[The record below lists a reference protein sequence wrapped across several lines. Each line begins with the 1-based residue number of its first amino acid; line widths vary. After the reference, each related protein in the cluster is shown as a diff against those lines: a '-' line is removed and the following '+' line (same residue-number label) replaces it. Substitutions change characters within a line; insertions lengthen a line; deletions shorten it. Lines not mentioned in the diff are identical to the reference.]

1 MNTQSTN
8 ALSPDLAS
16 LIHHVELSK
25 AGWRD
30 EAFKILL
37 LSIMERHN
45 ESLSINALCKLV
57 NEAVPATVSQTQIER
72 FLDKLMSSRQLFK
85 LPNGYY
91 KLSEQAREQCIRRA
105 RSDKSLTDAAKQ
117 RFEDSFKSIDD
128 DSLGWESFRRDFLI
142 PLVSDL
148 GARTYELVTG
158 DEVAIHGV
166 PAYQRFISSLPGTHR
181 SALSNGFGKFF
192 DPSSVETRQYMLR
205 LLNNAFLTQAIA
217 LPDRAMKA
225 LLDRTRQPFRVR
237 IFVDTNFL
245 FSLLGLRDNPADDV
259 VRALHEVMGQMS
271 GRIDVKFYILPFT
284 MDEAQGTLARYSD
297 RLSQFYMSRKVARA
311 INSTNS
317 KLDELDEIVSTY
329 ARKAYSGGKRVS
341 AKDYFAPYLSDF
353 IRVARDF
360 GIELFN
366 ADVQDLNTD
375 DDVISDV
382 EEQMERQKQWPNR
395 RQKSY
400 EVMCHDMKLWHFV
413 RSRRPPRV
421 DSPLD
426 AEAWIAT
433 LDYALLGFD
442 AAKRGKREPP
452 VCIHP
457 TSLLQILQL
466 WVPSSDLL
474 VSALMESLRPMLP
487 RTFDYEAEEISIRI
501 ASVLSR
507 FEDDTLTEEAVSDIM
522 LNEAVRERFGATTDE
537 AEDVKIIESEIAKTN
552 KRLVMRLDDSKVQ
565 VERAKGQVESAQG
578 KVVALERERDRERQ
592 EKEKLRSQVSM
603 LVETAETEKASRLA
617 MQKQVESLQQEVDD
631 ARRKER
637 ERERRTK
644 QRRAIR
650 RTVVMAV
657 VAGAVTMIAGLY
669 GWWQLIEK
677 IYDVGWIQRLGL
689 GAVVAMGSIGV
700 TGFVVRKRLGRAVT
714 DDDSWWIAWITG
726 WGEKVAGA
734 FWIVVGGVMVAA
746 LASLFFK

>member
-1 MNTQSTN
+1 MSTQSMN

-37 LSIMERHN
+37 LSIMERHD

-91 KLSEQAREQCIRRA
+91 KLSEQAREQCILRA

-128 DSLGWESFRRDFLI
+128 DSLDWASFRRDFLI

-158 DEVAIHGV
+158 DEVAIHEV
-166 PAYQRFISSLPGTHR
+166 PAYQRFISSLPDTHR
-181 SALSNGFGKFF
+181 SLLSDGFGKFF
-192 DPSSVETRQYMLR
+192 DPSSAETRQYMLR
-205 LLNNAFLTQAIA
+205 LLNNAFLIQAIA

-225 LLDRTRQPFRVR
+225 LLDRTHQPFRVR

-245 FSLLGLRDNPADDV
+245 FSLLGLHDNPADDV
-259 VRALHEVMGQMS
+259 VRALHDVMGQMS

-284 MDEAQGTLARYSD
+284 VDEAQGTLAYYSD
-297 RLSQFYMSRKVARA
+297 RLSQFHMNPKVAKA
-311 INSTNS
+311 IN
-317 KLDELDEIVSTY
+317 ELGGIASTY

-360 GIELFN
+360 GVELFN
-366 ADVQDLNTD
+366 ADVQDLKTD
-375 DDVISDV
+375 GDVISDV
-382 EEQMERQKQWPNR
+382 EEQMEWQKQRPDR

-400 EVMCHDMKLWHFV
+400 NAMCHDMQLWHFV

-433 LDYALLGFD
+433 IDYRLLGFD

-457 TSLLQILQL
+457 TSLLQVLQL

-522 LNEAVRERFGATTDE
+522 LNEAVRERVGATTDK
-537 AEDVKIIESEIAKTN
+537 AEDVKIIESEVAKTN
-552 KRLVMRLDDSKVQ
+552 KKLVMRLDDS
-565 VERAKGQVESAQG
+565 QG

-592 EKEKLRSQVSM
+592 EKEKLRYRVNM
-603 LVETAETEKASRLA
+603 LVETAKTERASRSA
-617 MQKQVESLQQEVDD
+617 MQEQVESLQQEVDD
-631 ARRKER
+631 ARRRER

-644 QRRAIR
+644 QRRARR

-657 VAGAVTMIAGLY
+657 VTGAVAMIASLY
-669 GWWQLIEK
+669 AWQLVEK
-677 IYDVGWIQRLGL
+677 VYDVGWMQRVSL

-700 TGFVVRKRLGRAVT
+700 TGGVVRMRLGRAVT

-726 WGEKVAGA
+726 WSREVARA
-734 FWIVVGGVMVAA
+734 FWIVMGGVMVAT
-746 LASLFFK
+746 LASIFS

>member
-37 LSIMERHN
+37 LSIMERHD

-72 FLDKLMSSRQLFK
+72 FLDKLMSSQQLFK

-91 KLSEQAREQCIRRA
+91 KLSEQAREQCILRA

-237 IFVDTNFL
+237 VFVDTNFL
-245 FSLLGLRDNPADDV
+245 FSLLGLHDNPADDV
-259 VRALHEVMGQMS
+259 VRALHDVMGQMS

-284 MDEAQGTLARYSD
+284 VDEAQGTLAQKSD
-297 RLSQFYMSRKVARA
+297 RLSQFHMSREVARV

-317 KLDELDEIVSTY
+317 GIVSTY

-522 LNEAVRERFGATTDE
+522 LNEAVRERVGATTDK
-537 AEDVKIIESEIAKTN
+537 AEDVKIIESEVAKTN
-552 KRLVMRLDDSKVQ
+552 KKLVMRLDDSKVQ
-565 VERAKGQVESAQG
+565 VERAQGQAERAQG

-592 EKEKLRSQVSM
+592 EKEKLRSQVSV
-603 LVETAETEKASRLA
+603 LVETAETERAA
-617 MQKQVESLQQEVDD
+617 MQKQVESVQQKVDD

-644 QRRAIR
+644 QRRARR
-650 RTVVMAV
+650 RTVVVAV

-689 GAVVAMGSIGV
+689 GAVVATGSIGV
-700 TGFVVRKRLGRAVT
+700 TGSVVRKRLGRAVT

-726 WGEKVAGA
+726 WGERGARA
-734 FWIVVGGVMVAA
+734 FWFVVGGVTVVT
-746 LASLFFK
+746 LASLFS